1 MKHQKESD
9 LERCLA
15 FIFVEVQDMEAFEL
29 LFSRRQRGRWTI
41 FKP

>member
-1 MKHQKESD
+1 MKHQSESD
-9 LERCLA
+9 LETRLT

-29 LFSRRQRGRWTI
+29 LFSRSQRRGWTI